1 MAADLGFSALLKRDL
16 KLAFRQK
23 SDVINP
29 LMFFV
34 MVITLF
40 PLGISPD
47 PNELAVIAPG
57 VVWVA
62 ALLASM
68 LSMENMFRSDFED
81 GSLERMLVSPL
92 PGFLIALAKVIN
104 HFLVTGL
111 PLVIVSPILA
121 YMLNMPSEA
130 YWVMMISLLL
140 GLPTLSLVGAIG
152 SALTVG
158 LKRGALL
165 LPLLV
170 IPLFI
175 PVLIFG
181 TGAVQGII
189 MDQPVSGQL
198 SILASLLLFSLASAP
213 FACAASLKISM
224 GNG

>member
-1 MAADLGFSALLKRDL
+1 MPADLGFFALLSRDI

-23 SDVINP
+23 SDIINP

-40 PLGISPD
+40 PLGVSPD
-47 PNELAVIAPG
+47 PNELAAIAPG
-57 VVWVA
+57 IIWVA

-81 GSLERMLVSPL
+81 GSLERMLVSPM
-92 PGFLIALAKVIN
+92 PGFLIAIAKVVT

-111 PLVIVSPILA
+111 PLVFIAPVLA
-121 YMLNMPSEA
+121 YMLSLPSEA
-130 YWVMMISLLL
+130 YGVMVISLLL

-170 IPLFI
+170 IPFFI

-181 TGAVQGII
+181 TGALQGVI
-189 MDQPVSGQL
+189 MEQPVTGQL
-198 SILASLLLFSLASAP
+198 SLMAALLLFSLASAP
-213 FACAASLKISM
+213 FACSASLKISM